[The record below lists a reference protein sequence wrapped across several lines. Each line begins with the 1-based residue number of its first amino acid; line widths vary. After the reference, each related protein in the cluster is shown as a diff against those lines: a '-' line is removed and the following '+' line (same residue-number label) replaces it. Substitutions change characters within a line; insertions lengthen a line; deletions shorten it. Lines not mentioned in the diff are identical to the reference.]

1 MAAEAGNGRP
11 FVGRTEAVDALYR
24 RFEDARAGS
33 GGVTL
38 LVGAT
43 GVGKSTLVAE
53 LVRNMRARGTQVLV
67 GQAPP
72 LDDPPPFTLLRSALE
87 SVREVAE
94 PDVGIVPGGR
104 GAENFLIGFAP
115 RLGESALSSPIQVE
129 ERLLSALGEVDE
141 RGESGREPVWVGITE
156 QFRELTRRG
165 LTVLV
170 LEDLHRGDEP
180 SLEAFEHLARQMQ
193 HQPLWI
199 VATTR
204 PLESLSA
211 SRRSRLEALEAG
223 THARRVVLRPFT
235 SDEVARFLRW
245 REPDREF
252 SPEEIARRHSE
263 TGGNPLL
270 LEQFDRRRAAS
281 GAASA
286 PEAAAVRVGPA
297 VELPKLSEAED
308 RALAAAAILGPE
320 FSFGLLLRSSGEE
333 EEPLAE
339 TVELLVNRGILL
351 ERAGE
356 LLAFADDR
364 QRERIYDL
372 LTESRRRL
380 LHRKAGEALEATGSA
395 DIGTIYALARHFYL
409 GRVDDKSLQYNR
421 AAAEIADRA
430 FSPEVARFH
439 LERSLEN
446 HRRLR
451 PEDFDGE
458 AEIVLE
464 IARQVDHLG
473 QLKEAESILRG
484 YLERKSSAKKL
495 SPHVRA
501 LLELYLA
508 QVLTD
513 RGDWRAAE
521 KATAEILRTPSL
533 ETHPLVRLGVH
544 RLRGEALYYEGRYEA
559 AIAEHTEELRIAQ
572 ESKNERATALALV
585 RRAYVLAMMGQEEG
599 AMTEARDAAR
609 ILERLGDI
617 REASQAHLFLGVVI
631 SGSHSLASRYAG
643 ATEEFAEAIRLA
655 EKAHDVR
662 RVGWA
667 LFNSADILREVGRL
681 DEAADRTR
689 RAREI
694 LERLG
699 DRFGLVQSMI
709 IQGKIALDRGE
720 YDHAEADLLDAYRL
734 VRELRAPAD
743 EVDVV
748 LRLAQL
754 SYARGDYAT
763 ARRRVAELERQNLA
777 ALRPDVAPDFER
789 LKGALSA
796 KRGEKH
802 HAA

>member
-1 MAAEAGNGRP
+1 MAAGAGNGRP

-38 LVGAT
+38 LVGGT
-43 GVGKSTLVAE
+43 GVGKSTLVSE

-67 GQAPP
+67 GHAPA

-87 SVREVAE
+87 SAQEAAAPEAGTAPVT
-94 PDVGIVPGGR
+94 P
-104 GAENFLIGFAP
+104 GAENILIGFAP
-115 RLGESALSSPIQVE
+115 RLNDSALFSPVQIE
-129 ERLLSALGEVDE
+129 ERLLSALGEADE
-141 RGESGREPVWVGITE
+141 RGESVRDPVWMGITD
-156 QFRELTRRG
+156 QFLEFTRRG

-180 SLEAFEHLARQMQ
+180 SLEAVEHLARQMQ
-193 HQPLWI
+193 NRPLWI

-204 PLESLSA
+204 PFESLSA
-211 SRRSRLEALEAG
+211 SRRSRLEAMEAG

-235 SDEVARFLRW
+235 SDEVARFLQW

-263 TGGNPLL
+263 TGGIPLL
-270 LEQFDRRRAAS
+270 LEQFDRRRAS
-281 GAASA
+281 PEGPGLPGGAAV
-286 PEAAAVRVGPA
+286 PREPAA
-297 VELPKLSEAED
+297 ELPQVSEEAE
-308 RALAAAAILGPE
+308 RTLAAAAVLGPE
-320 FSFGLLLRSSGEE
+320 FPFFLLLRSSGEE
-333 EEPLAE
+333 EEHLAE
-339 TVELLVNRGILL
+339 LVEHLVNRGVLL
-351 ERAGE
+351 ERPGE

-364 QRERIYDL
+364 QRERIYEL

-395 DIGTIYALARHFYL
+395 DIATIYALARHFYV

-421 AAAEIADRA
+421 AAAEIAVRS
-430 FSPEVARFH
+430 FSPEVARLH
-439 LERSLEN
+439 LERSLES
-446 HRRLR
+446 HRRLM
-451 PEDFDGE
+451 PKEIDGE

-464 IARQVDHLG
+464 IAQQVDHLG
-473 QLKEAESILRG
+473 QLKEAETILRG
-484 YLERKSSAKKL
+484 YLDRKSSRTQL
-495 SPHVRA
+495 SPPVRA

-513 RGDWRAAE
+513 RGEWAAAE
-521 KATAEILRTPSL
+521 KATHEMLQEPAL
-533 ETHPLVRLGVH
+533 EGHPLVRLGIH
-544 RLRGEALYYEGRYEA
+544 RLRGEALYYEGRYEESM
-559 AIAEHTEELRIAQ
+559 AEHTEELRLAR
-572 ESKNERATALALV
+572 ESGNERATALALV
-585 RRAYVLAMMGQEEG
+585 RRAYVLAMSGRETG
-599 AMTEARDAAR
+599 AMAEARDAAR

-631 SGSHSLASRYAG
+631 SGSHALASRYAE
-643 ATEEFAEAIRLA
+643 AADEFAESIRLA
-655 EKAHDVR
+655 EKAHDPR

-681 DEAADRTR
+681 DEAAERVR

-694 LERLG
+694 LDRLG
-699 DRFGLVQSMI
+699 DRFGHVQSMI
-709 IQGKIALDRGE
+709 VQGKIELDRGE
-720 YDHAEADLLDAYRL
+720 YDRAEADLLDAYRL
-734 VRELRAPAD
+734 VRELQAPAD

-754 SYARGDYAT
+754 SYARGDRAT

-777 ALRPDVAPDFER
+777 ALRPDVVPDFER
-789 LKGALSA
+789 LKSALS
-796 KRGEKH
+796 EKEGGS
-802 HAA
+802 HAP

>member
-24 RFEDARAGS
+24 RFEDARAGN
-33 GGVTL
+33 GGMTL

-67 GQAPP
+67 GQAPA

-87 SVREVAE
+87 SVREVAQ
-94 PDVGIVPGGR
+94 PDVGLVPGGP
-104 GAENFLIGFAP
+104 GAERILIGFAP
-115 RLGESALSSPIQVE
+115 RLNDAALSSPVHIE
-129 ERLLSALGEVDE
+129 ERLLSALGEVEE
-141 RGESGREPVWVGITE
+141 RGESIRDSVQMGITE
-156 QFRELTRRG
+156 QFLEFTRRG

-170 LEDLHRGDEP
+170 LEDLHRSDEP
-180 SLEAFEHLARQMQ
+180 SLEAFEQLARQMQ
-193 HQPLWI
+193 NQPFWV

-204 PLESLSA
+204 PFESLSS
-211 SRRSRLEALEAG
+211 SRRSRLEVMEAG

-252 SPEEIARRHSE
+252 SAEEIARRHSE

-270 LEQFDRRRAAS
+270 LEQFDRRLAAE
-281 GAASA
+281 SA
-286 PEAAAVRVGPA
+286 PGEAERRAVPVEPA
-297 VELPKLSEAED
+297 SELPKLSEEEE
-308 RALAAAAILGPE
+308 RTLAVAAVLGPE
-320 FSFGLLLRSSGEE
+320 FPFLLLLRSSGEE
-333 EEPLAE
+333 EEHLAE
-339 TVELLVNRGILL
+339 TVDHLVQRGVLL
-351 ERAGE
+351 ERPDE
-356 LLAFADDR
+356 RLAFADDR
-364 QRERIYDL
+364 QREQIYDS
-372 LTESRRRL
+372 LTESRQRL
-380 LHRKAGEALEATGSA
+380 LHRKAGESLEATGSA

-409 GRVDDKSLQYNR
+409 GKVDEKSLQYNR

-430 FSPEVARFH
+430 FSPEFARLH
-439 LERSLEN
+439 LERSLES

-451 PEDFDGE
+451 PNDVDGE
-458 AEIVLE
+458 SEIVLE

-473 QLKEAESILRG
+473 QLKEAESILTD
-484 YLERKSSAKKL
+484 YLERKRSGAKL

-513 RGDWRAAE
+513 RGDWRKAE
-521 KATAEILRTPSL
+521 KVASEVLRAIDL
-533 ETHPLVRLGVH
+533 RAHPLVRLGVH
-544 RLRGEALYYEGRYEA
+544 RLRGEALYYEGRYPES
-559 AIAEHTEELRIAQ
+559 IAEHSEELRLAR
-572 ESKNERATALALV
+572 ESGNERATALALV
-585 RRAYVLAMMGQEEG
+585 RRAYVLAMTGQAEG
-599 AMTEARDAAR
+599 AMTEARDAAQ

-631 SGSHSLASRYAG
+631 AGSHSLASRYAG
-643 ATEEFAEAIRLA
+643 AAEEFAEAIRLA
-655 EKAHDVR
+655 EKAHDSR

-681 DEAADRTR
+681 EEAAERTR
-689 RAREI
+689 KAREI

-709 IQGKIALDRGE
+709 IQGKIELDRRE
-720 YDHAEADLLDAYRL
+720 YDRAEADLLDAFRI
-734 VRELRAPAD
+734 VRELGAPAD

-754 SYARGDYAT
+754 SYARGDRAT
-763 ARRRVAELERQNLA
+763 ARRRLSELERQDFST
-777 ALRPDVAPDFER
+777 LRPDVVPDFER
-789 LKGALSA
+789 LKSALSA
-796 KRGEKH
+796 KEG
-802 HAA
+802 AGDAP

>member
-1 MAAEAGNGRP
+1 MAAEAGDGRP

-38 LVGAT
+38 LMGAT
-43 GVGKSTLVAE
+43 GVGKSTLVTE

-67 GQAPP
+67 GRAPA

-87 SVREVAE
+87 SVREAAA
-94 PDVGIVPGGR
+94 PDVGVVPGGP
-104 GAENFLIGFAP
+104 GPESILIGFAP
-115 RLGESALSSPIQVE
+115 RLGDSALSSPVRIE
-129 ERLLSALGEVDE
+129 ERLLSALGEADE
-141 RGESGREPVWVGITE
+141 RGESVRDPVWMGITD
-156 QFRELTRRG
+156 QFLEFTRRG

-170 LEDLHRGDEP
+170 LEDLHRSDEP
-180 SLEAFEHLARQMQ
+180 SLEALEHLARQMQ
-193 HQPLWI
+193 NRPLWI
-199 VATTR
+199 IATTR
-204 PLESLSA
+204 PFESLSA
-211 SRRSRLEALEAG
+211 SRRSRLEAMEAG

-235 SDEVARFLRW
+235 SDESARFLRW

-252 SPEEIARRHSE
+252 SAEEIARRHSE

-270 LEQFDRRRAAS
+270 LEQFDRRLAS
-281 GAASA
+281 PGAPAG
-286 PEAAAVRVGPA
+286 PGGAAVRREPA
-297 VELPKLSEAED
+297 SELPPLSEEAE
-308 RALAAAAILGPE
+308 RTVATAAVLGPE
-320 FSFGLLLRSSGEE
+320 FPFALLLRSSGEE
-333 EEPLAE
+333 EERLAE
-339 TVELLVNRGILL
+339 TVEHLVNQGILL
-351 ERAGE
+351 ERPGE

-364 QRERIYDL
+364 QRERIYAL

-395 DIGTIYALARHFYL
+395 DIATIYALARHFYL
-409 GRVDDKSLQYNR
+409 GRVDEKSLQYNR
-421 AAAEIADRA
+421 AAAEIAGRA
-430 FSPEVARFH
+430 FSPEFARLH
-439 LERSLEN
+439 LERSLES
-446 HRRLR
+446 HRRLK
-451 PEDFDGE
+451 PEDVDGE

-464 IARQVDHLG
+464 IAQQVDHLG
-473 QLKEAESILRG
+473 QLKEAETILRG
-484 YLERKSSAKKL
+484 YLERKSSTTKL

-513 RGDWRAAE
+513 RGEWVAAE
-521 KATAEILRTPSL
+521 KATREILGEPAL
-533 ETHPLVRLGVH
+533 HGHPLVRLGVH
-544 RLRGEALYYEGRYEA
+544 RLRGEALYYEARYEES
-559 AIAEHTEELRIAQ
+559 IAEHTEELRLAR
-572 ESKNERATALALV
+572 ESGNERATALALV
-585 RRAYVLAMMGQEEG
+585 RRAYVLAMTGREAG
-599 AMTEARDAAR
+599 AMTEARDAAQ

-631 SGSHSLASRYAG
+631 SGSHALASRYAE
-643 ATEEFAEAIRLA
+643 AADEFAESIRLA
-655 EKAHDVR
+655 EKAHDPR
-662 RVGWA
+662 RVAWA

-681 DEAADRTR
+681 DEAAERVR

-709 IQGKIALDRGE
+709 IQGKIELDRGE

-734 VRELRAPAD
+734 VRELQAPAD

-754 SYARGDYAT
+754 SYARGDRAT

-777 ALRPDVAPDFER
+777 ALRPDVVPDFER
-789 LKGALSA
+789 LKSALSE
-796 KRGEKH
+796 KEGEG
-802 HAA
+802 HAS

>member
-1 MAAEAGNGRP
+1 MAAEAGDGRP

-38 LVGAT
+38 LIGAT
-43 GVGKSTLVAE
+43 GVGKSTLVTE

-67 GQAPP
+67 GRAPA

-87 SVREVAE
+87 SVQETPA
-94 PDVGIVPGGR
+94 PDVGVVPGGP
-104 GAENFLIGFAP
+104 GAEGILIGFAP
-115 RLGESALSSPIQVE
+115 RLGDSALSSPIQIE
-129 ERLLSALGEVDE
+129 ERLLSALGEADE
-141 RGESGREPVWVGITE
+141 RGESVRDPVWMGITD
-156 QFRELTRRG
+156 QFLEFTQRG

-180 SLEAFEHLARQMQ
+180 SLEAVEHLARQMQ
-193 HQPLWI
+193 NRPLWI
-199 VATTR
+199 IGTTR
-204 PLESLSA
+204 PFESLSS
-211 SRRSRLEALEAG
+211 SRRSRLEAMEAG

-252 SPEEIARRHSE
+252 TAEEIARRHSE

-270 LEQFDRRRAAS
+270 LEQFDRRLAS
-281 GAASA
+281 PGTPDRPGGPSVRLEPAS
-286 PEAAAVRVGPA
+286 
-297 VELPKLSEAED
+297 ELPELSGEAE
-308 RALAAAAILGPE
+308 RTLAAAAVLGPE
-320 FSFGLLLRSSGEE
+320 FPFSLLLRSSGEE
-333 EEPLAE
+333 EEHLAE
-339 TVELLVNRGILL
+339 TVEHLVNRGVLL
-351 ERAGE
+351 ERPGE

-364 QRERIYDL
+364 QRERIYDH

-395 DIGTIYALARHFYL
+395 DIATIYALARHFYL

-421 AAAEIADRA
+421 AAAEIAGRA
-430 FSPEVARFH
+430 FSPEFARLH
-439 LERSLEN
+439 LERSLES
-446 HRRLR
+446 HRRLK
-451 PEDFDGE
+451 PEDVDAE
-458 AEIVLE
+458 AEMVLE
-464 IARQVDHLG
+464 IAQQVDHLG
-473 QLKEAESILRG
+473 QLKEAETILRS
-484 YLERKSSAKKL
+484 YLDRKSSTAKL
-495 SPHVRA
+495 SPHVRT

-513 RGDWRAAE
+513 RGEWIAAE
-521 KATAEILRTPSL
+521 KATSEILREPAL
-533 ETHPLVRLGVH
+533 HDHPLVRLGVH
-544 RLRGEALYYEGRYEA
+544 RLRGEALYYEGRYDES
-559 AIAEHTEELRIAQ
+559 IAEHTEELRLAR
-572 ESKNERATALALV
+572 ESGNERATALALV
-585 RRAYVLAMMGQEEG
+585 RRAYVLAMTGQETG

-617 REASQAHLFLGVVI
+617 RESSQAHLFLGVVI
-631 SGSHSLASRYAG
+631 SGSHALASRYAE
-643 ATEEFAEAIRLA
+643 AADEFAESIRLA
-655 EKAHDVR
+655 EKAHDPR

-667 LFNSADILREVGRL
+667 LFNSADILREVGRW
-681 DEAADRTR
+681 DEAAERVH

-709 IQGKIALDRGE
+709 IQGKIELDRGE

-734 VRELRAPAD
+734 VRELQAPAD

-754 SYARGDYAT
+754 SFARGDRAT

-777 ALRPDVAPDFER
+777 GLRPDVVPDFER
-789 LKGALSA
+789 LKSALS
-796 KRGEKH
+796 EKGDER
-802 HAA
+802 HAP